1 MHWNEKVHNEHNS
14 VSTRLR
20 INLLLHS
27 PWNVHSAWNSRV
39 VKVASSEQRTSIKR
53 QQGRERENERER
65 QTKKRKTKNEEKE
78 IAETLETDTNKK
90 KRKREKAKK
99 KREKERNEGRR
110 KKLDHCPSFLRQ
122 SSYFR
127 TMRKCCTCEPY
138 RRLRHGTA

>member
-1 MHWNEKVHNEHNS
+1 MSIIRYLPVFASICFCILHET
-14 VSTRLR
+14 STPPEILES
-20 INLLLHS
+20 LKSH
-27 PWNVHSAWNSRV
+27 RV
-39 VKVASSEQRTSIKR
+39 NNARPLKGNKGERK
-53 QQGRERENERER
+53 RENERER

-90 KRKREKAKK
+90 KRKREKTKK

-138 RRLRHGTA
+138 RRLRRGTA